1 VKPVEELDNQNCSA
15 MTKIHAMR
23 KGIQK
28 RKPESKLLSK
38 WTLETASHSKIIDA
52 LLGQDMVLKDR
63 DKEGA
68 AVLSLESGTVHRSRE
83 CQGADI
89 TMSDNSMANVGNSS
103 TVLSPAQS
111 DRAGSFMEI
120 DMDNSVLENY
130 PGQSPIE
137 QLESNKG
144 LDFAGKAHG
153 VNCSDICGSDQS
165 ACLVNNQ
172 GHEEELQKKGGV
184 VARQNTKNRSNQC
197 SRPPDASLIHPALSL
212 SLGQPVND
220 PNRQVPYGALAVDN
234 HETNHNAAVSSVDH
248 SMQSP
253 SFVRF
258 VGTSEARELNANY
271 IIIAKNIL
279 PCNQRQDQQVMDGT
293 RCIVQDPQGRHNIMT
308 WSQIEQKHQ
317 RGLLFEDNDFG
328 YGIHTKVD
336 RDLLKRPK
344 SQNNNLSD
352 MRNFQVVDAV
362 MHQSKEE
369 TVHYITVFLELK
381 NKALADEL
389 SRIRTSAGY
398 DYPGPIRCSVSD
410 FLAAGGKRSDVE
422 RILKQKQ
429 PIAFK
434 IYQEFRRKL
443 RAGKSSTS
451 YHQGKIEQF
460 LGSLLD
466 RVHKIEFA
474 SA

>member
-1 VKPVEELDNQNCSA
+1 MKPVEQLDNQNCSA
-15 MTKIHAMR
+15 MTKNHAMR

-28 RKPESKLLSK
+28 RIPKSRLR
-38 WTLETASHSKIIDA
+38 SKISSHPEIINA
-52 LLGQDMVLKDR
+52 LLGPDMVSRDR
-63 DKEGA
+63 DMEGA
-68 AVLSLESGTVHRSRE
+68 AVLSLASETVHRSRE
-83 CQGADI
+83 YQGADI
-89 TMSDNSMANVGNSS
+89 TMSDNSMVDVGRSI

-111 DRAGSFMEI
+111 DGADSWMEVDVVNAI
-120 DMDNSVLENY
+120 LENY
-130 PGQSPIE
+130 PDQPPI
-137 QLESNKG
+137 QQPKSSKG
-144 LDFAGKAHG
+144 LDFAGKTHG

-172 GHEEELQKKGGV
+172 GHEKELQKKGSV
-184 VARQNTKNRSNQC
+184 VARQNTENRSNQYF
-197 SRPPDASLIHPALSL
+197 RTPDASLIHPALSL
-212 SLGQPVND
+212 SLGQPVD
-220 PNRQVPYGALAVDN
+220 DSNRRVPYRALAVGN
-234 HETNHNAAVSSVDH
+234 HETNHNAAISSVDH

-253 SFVRF
+253 TFVRF
-258 VGTSEARELNANY
+258 VATSDAREMNGNY

-279 PCNQRQDQQVMDGT
+279 SCNQRQDRQVMDGT
-293 RCIVQDPQGRHNIMT
+293 RCIVQDRQGQHKIMT

-328 YGIHTKVD
+328 YGIHAKID

-344 SQNNNLSD
+344 GRNNNLSD
-352 MRNFQVVDAV
+352 MKNFQVVDAV

-389 SRIRTSAGY
+389 YRTRTSAGY

-429 PIAFK
+429 PRAFK
-434 IYQEFRRKL
+434 RYQESRRKL
-443 RAGKSSTS
+443 RAGKSSAV
-451 YHQGKIEQF
+451 YQQGKIEQ
-460 LGSLLD
+460 LLESLL
-466 RVHKIEFA
+466 RQVKKIQST